1 MTRKTIMIVDDEFYI
16 RNGLVKI
23 LPWEDFGY
31 SVIAV
36 ANDGKDALD
45 FLAKKQ
51 PDILFTD
58 IMMPKIDGIELT
70 KTISEKWPTIIV
82 IVLSSYN
89 DFHYVK
95 TALKN
100 GASEYLLKPSIL
112 PENLLELVRKV
123 CPPDHSFKQ
132 KFSYNTEKKS
142 NKIDSLV
149 ENTFNFPYFFGF
161 LIGENTFFT
170 SHEIQELV
178 TPFLINT
185 SYKIINL
192 QVNESYFIL
201 INHTI
206 ENFKLRLTPLKI
218 PYIFFQNTTD
228 LIFLKEQIEL
238 ATQFYQNYTYYFT
251 KSYFI
256 WDSKQIISQ
265 DANFLPDQKKIATLI
280 KREHFSD
287 AIILLRELTLGDKL
301 FLKEELQNFFNSMII
316 SLLSKMEDS
325 LNQSM
330 GMKKID
336 FLTIN
341 QQSNTLKQ
349 TLQNIR
355 IFLDLIHQDFLEEN
369 EDTIKQQI
377 LDYIQKHHAEGINLA
392 SIAEQFHFN
401 YNYLSRIFT
410 TYTGS
415 SFTDYLNN
423 IRIKEAKIMLKQSNL
438 SIAKISEKV
447 GYTDT
452 SYFSKVFKKIALCSP
467 SDYRRSHSND

>member
-1 MTRKTIMIVDDEFYI
+1 M
-16 RNGLVKI
+16 
-23 LPWEDFGY
+23 
-31 SVIAV
+31 
-36 ANDGKDALD
+36 
-45 FLAKKQ
+45 
-51 PDILFTD
+51 
-58 IMMPKIDGIELT
+58 
-70 KTISEKWPTIIV
+70 
-82 IVLSSYN
+82 
-89 DFHYVK
+89 
-95 TALKN
+95 
-100 GASEYLLKPSIL
+100 
-112 PENLLELVRKV
+112 
-123 CPPDHSFKQ
+123 
-132 KFSYNTEKKS
+132 
-142 NKIDSLV
+142 
-149 ENTFNFPYFFGF
+149 
-161 LIGENTFFT
+161 
-170 SHEIQELV
+170 
-178 TPFLINT
+178 
-185 SYKIINL
+185 
-192 QVNESYFIL
+192 NESYFIL

-265 DANFLPDQKKIATLI
+265 DANFLPEQKKLATLI

-301 FLKEELQNFFNSMII
+301 FLKEELQNFFNSMTI

-377 LDYIQKHHAEGINLA
+377 LDYIQKHYAEGINLA

-452 SYFSKVFKKIALCSP
+452 SYFSKVFKKIVLCSP

>member
-1 MTRKTIMIVDDEFYI
+1 MIVDDEFYI
-16 RNGLVKI
+16 RNGLAKI

-238 ATQFYQNYTYYFT
+238 ATQ
-251 KSYFI
+251 
-256 WDSKQIISQ
+256 
-265 DANFLPDQKKIATLI
+265 
-280 KREHFSD
+280 
-287 AIILLRELTLGDKL
+287 
-301 FLKEELQNFFNSMII
+301 
-316 SLLSKMEDS
+316 
-325 LNQSM
+325 
-330 GMKKID
+330 
-336 FLTIN
+336 
-341 QQSNTLKQ
+341 
-349 TLQNIR
+349 
-355 IFLDLIHQDFLEEN
+355 
-369 EDTIKQQI
+369 
-377 LDYIQKHHAEGINLA
+377 
-392 SIAEQFHFN
+392 
-401 YNYLSRIFT
+401 
-410 TYTGS
+410 
-415 SFTDYLNN
+415 
-423 IRIKEAKIMLKQSNL
+423 
-438 SIAKISEKV
+438 
-447 GYTDT
+447 
-452 SYFSKVFKKIALCSP
+452 
-467 SDYRRSHSND
+467 